1 MLARNSAHVTT
12 TDPHPDSV
20 LVLPDCMDENISLEK
35 LFSQVPTFY
44 NEKSKHC
51 LSIYSAR
58 ITVLS
63 LRIWILLFN
72 SLIKI

>member
-1 MLARNSAHVTT
+1 MSPPLILT
-12 TDPHPDSV
+12 
-20 LVLPDCMDENISLEK
+20 LILFLFLPDCMDENISLEK